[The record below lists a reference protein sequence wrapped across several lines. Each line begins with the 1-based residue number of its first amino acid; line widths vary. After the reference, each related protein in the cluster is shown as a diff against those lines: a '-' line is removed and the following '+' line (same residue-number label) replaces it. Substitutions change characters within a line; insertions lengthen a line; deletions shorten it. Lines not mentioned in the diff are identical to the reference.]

1 MKKAIAAQDNFQVLA
16 DTLALD
22 AGDAFFDDLVTH
34 LAKVLQVD
42 FVLIGEITADRLNVR
57 TLAVWSRSRI
67 SANISYPLKGS
78 PCDGVVG
85 NKPCHYPSGICA
97 RFPDDPMLEDLGA
110 ESYLGIP
117 IFAPDGSALGLIAV
131 LDSRPMPNVEIA
143 REVLRVAASRAGAEL
158 TRQEVERHLRTSH
171 RALTLLG
178 QCNKALIRASDESS
192 LLESICHLAVEA
204 GGYRMASVGYAR
216 NDEAKSIVPQAWAGN
231 EQGYYDA
238 IRLSWSEVDPYG
250 QGPAGRCIRSG
261 KTVVLNRLHEDARFN
276 PWLSDAEKR
285 GFQRIICLPLRQED
299 GTIFGILALY
309 EGRNHPD
316 RAEDLDSDEVDE
328 RELALLE
335 ELADN
340 LAYGINALRVRS
352 RQQRMHHAV
361 LNIAT
366 AVSARSG
373 SAYFDQLTGHMVQA
387 LNADFAFVGL
397 LDEGHPRQVN
407 SIAAVIDGHRVED
420 VSYDLTDTPCER
432 VITEGHWESQGAI
445 TERLPAQYQD
455 VLHGIRAYVGYR
467 LDDANGDPI
476 GLLVVMFRR
485 TLEDVDFV
493 SSVLQIFT
501 AVAAAELERQ
511 NDESR
516 IFRLAYYDTATN
528 LPNRT
533 YFKEYLEAAFALAAQ
548 KDTSLGVVFLDLD
561 RFKDINDSYGHD
573 TGDRVL
579 IAVAERLSQVLP
591 ANCMLARLGGD
602 EFVAVAEHI
611 DLDGMRKLAERL
623 QRVLEPP
630 FKVRRQQLSLE
641 ASLGMACYPTHAET
655 VGELLKHADIA
666 MYHAKERGSGYC
678 LYDSAMGEAV
688 ARRLLL
694 AKRLTSAL
702 KTDALEL
709 NFQAQVGL
717 DSESL
722 VGVEA
727 LCRWFD
733 AELGWISPAEFIPLV
748 EERGMAPALGDWV
761 LQATCRQIIAWRRQ
775 GLSVPPISVN
785 IAAQQLDDPRFVQ
798 RITSILATYGV
809 APSAIALELTEGG
822 FMKDPEQAIA
832 LMKQLKSAGF
842 TLAVDDFGTGYSS
855 LAYLKSFP
863 LDTLKIDMSFVR
875 NMLSND
881 SDLAI
886 VATIISMARSLNMR
900 TVAEGVETRG
910 QADALRELGCD
921 QAQGFY
927 FARPQTNEAF
937 AADWLLAKVSS

>member
-1 MKKAIAAQDNFQVLA
+1 MDKAIAAQGDFQVLA

-22 AGDAFFDDLVTH
+22 AGESFFEDLVMH
-34 LAKVLQVD
+34 LAKVLQVE
-42 FVLIGEITADRLNVR
+42 FVLIGEIGPDNLSVH
-57 TLAVWSRSRI
+57 TLAIWSKGEFGP
-67 SANISYPLKGS
+67 NIDYPLKGT

-85 NKPCHYPSGICA
+85 NQPCHYPSDICA
-97 RFPDDPMLEDLGA
+97 RFPDDPMLEELGA

-117 IFAPDGSALGLIAV
+117 IFTPDGSALGLIAV
-131 LDSRPMPNVEIA
+131 LDSRPMPQADMA

-158 TRQEVERHLRTSH
+158 TRQQVERRLRTSH

-178 QCNKALIRASDESS
+178 RCNKALIRASDEPS

-204 GGYRMASVGYAR
+204 GGYRMASVGYAL
-216 NDEAKSIVPQAWAGN
+216 NDPAKSIVPQAWAGN
-231 EQGYYDA
+231 EQGYYEA
-238 IRLSWSEVDPYG
+238 IRLSWSETDPYG

-261 KTVVLNRLHEDARFN
+261 KTVVQNRLRADERFK
-276 PWLSDAEKR
+276 PWLEDAEKR
-285 GFQRIICLPLRQED
+285 GFQRIICLPLRRED

-309 EGRNHPD
+309 EGQNHPD
-316 RAEDLDSDEVDE
+316 RSGDHEGDEVDE

-340 LAYGINALRVRS
+340 LAYGINALRLRL

-361 LNIAT
+361 LKIAT

-373 SAYFDQLTGHMVQA
+373 NAYFDQLAHHMVQA
-387 LNADFAFVGL
+387 LNADAAFVGL
-397 LDEGHPRQVN
+397 LDATQPRQVN
-407 SIAAVIDGHRVED
+407 SIAAVIDGQSIGDIAYD
-420 VSYDLTDTPCER
+420 VSGTPCER
-432 VITEGHWESQGAI
+432 VIAEGHWASQGDI
-445 TERLPAQYQD
+445 TVQLPTQYQD
-455 VLHGIRAYVGYR
+455 SLHGVRAYVGYR
-467 LDDANGDPI
+467 LDNANGDPI

-485 TLEDVDFV
+485 PLEDAGFV

-501 AVAAAELERQ
+501 AGAATELERQ

-516 IFRLAYYDTATN
+516 IMRLAYYDSATN

-548 KDTSLGVVFLDLD
+548 KDTSLGVLFLDLD

-579 IAVAERLSQVLP
+579 IAVAERFAKVLP
-591 ANCMLARLGGD
+591 GNCMLARLGGD
-602 EFVAVAEHI
+602 EFVVVAEHI
-611 DLDGMRKLAERL
+611 DNDGMRKLAERL
-623 QRVLEPP
+623 QGVLATP
-630 FKVRRQQLSLE
+630 FTVRRQQLSLDV
-641 ASLGMACYPTHAET
+641 SLGMACYPADADN
-655 VGELLKHADIA
+655 VGELLKHADMA

-678 LYDSAMGEAV
+678 SYDSAMGESV

-702 KTDALEL
+702 KNDALEL
-709 NFQAQVGL
+709 HFQAQIDL
-717 DSESL
+717 ESDTL

-727 LCRWFD
+727 LCRWHD
-733 AELGWISPAEFIPLV
+733 AELGWINPAEFIPLV

-761 LQATCRQIIAWRRQ
+761 LQAACRQILAWRKQ
-775 GLSVPPISVN
+775 GVSVPSVSIN
-785 IAAQQLDDPRFVQ
+785 VAAQQLDDPQFVQ
-798 RITSILATYGV
+798 RITTILATYGV
-809 APSAIALELTEGG
+809 APSSIGLELTEGG
-822 FMKDPEQAIA
+822 FMKDPEQAIV

-881 SDLAI
+881 NDLAI

-910 QADALRELGCD
+910 QANTLRELGCD

-927 FARPQTNEAF
+927 YSRPQSGEAF
-937 AADWLLAKVSS
+937 AADWLLANSLS